1 MPLATPSVSQRP
13 SIQHIGPASLLTV
26 PPDAYSD
33 SRTHGPKGPTR
44 HVRLS
49 RATSRGGGAIAK
61 GEDESRCVVA
71 GRESLRIL
79 RFAAPS
85 TVGSAHPAEHK
96 HATGR
101 GGYRVEASRNFWDGS
116 GLHVESASTD
126 VVWGHNTF
134 SNKIL
139 TSARNGELIMWDLNK
154 SGPSKYE
161 HETILVP
168 FTPSPILQ
176 YSRTIASLALL
187 TVIYASGWDLN
198 VGQRGQLDRIP
209 AAHSGPILAL
219 DWSSTSASP
228 SPAQQSTPN
237 SWYSSSGSAL
247 GLLDDIIP
255 GSGGVSKGSGAREGD
270 GAGLGWLASGGLDRC
285 VKVWDLTTP
294 PGRYHIHHQPAYTL
308 RTSYPVRRV
317 AWRPGYDCEL
327 AIVSNTD
334 LGSTTDMHNP
344 TASPSTAVGSAPGL
358 FSTMSSPLLG
368 ATSLNIIQSISSI
381 EDGSQAGSSNV
392 NDPVEIWD
400 VRRGYIAKW
409 SVNDAVGEGGV
420 TDVAF
425 ADSHAMWAQHS
436 TGAFSQLDLR
446 YSHKPLDAIP
456 RVAAT
461 WDAAGSLAFVTDRPR
476 RWEIPYDDLDPE
488 SAATMQGWQGSAK
501 KPGDSPFV
509 PVSQNMGTVVYG
521 DCDDLDAFVKLA
533 REYIYEGNTK
543 TNIWKIEAAQTWFLL
558 ENLLTDLVPPS
569 PPPTSVHQAAPALSH
584 SISAP
589 AAIPT
594 LTSIQPITPHPQRSM
609 STNHDSTIKHKDKSP
624 GSLSKNSDDR
634 PGSSKQSPQRLT
646 PSSSTTSSPH
656 HTSSALPQL
665 PATLLARRESNA
677 GLTPLMRPRMPS
689 SLRRSSFAQST
700 YSAHSDSP
708 TDSSR
713 SRGSHKGVGDGA
725 LEDSDSDSEG
735 NQGATTG
742 DALKTKN
749 ENEDEAHGRTPSH
762 LHSRANTPHP
772 SPLSQ
777 VADAHSWTEDEKE
790 DEDSPSP
797 ASTSD
802 SDSGLSSS
810 RRTASRRGKRSTTRS
825 RTRSRSSTV
834 ASLVVSPSSRRMF
847 IRRDSNSSIQ
857 TVTAVNADQDF
868 DDNDIVR
875 SVDTVQVRR
884 KVSAPTV
891 ESPHHRRVR
900 SQAISSEFFPDLDH
914 YVSDDAVAPLDGGTV
929 VDVEYCQAIRDA
941 EFRYRELGWAS
952 LREAFES
959 FADTGGVQL
968 CAFLAIVAP
977 QQLKVSKERRLRLI
991 QSYIDI
997 LSRLRLHTPAAYM
1010 RKFVDE
1016 EEIRATTTSLS
1027 QAHPCARDANA
1038 PLRHLPVRA
1047 LLFKCPVCM
1056 HGGHQECYRNYY
1068 TRRPLVELAG
1078 PEPPESR
1085 RPRLSTISIPDLG
1098 TVPKKSGR
1106 VPSRSRSATG
1116 IDSDGSSDDS
1126 HGMGGSTTSGGDL
1139 TDNDVPTLRQ
1149 AMHGH
1154 PCAAG
1159 CGHFCWAVTK
1169 S

>member
-1 MPLATPSVSQRP
+1 M
-13 SIQHIGPASLLTV
+13 
-26 PPDAYSD
+26 
-33 SRTHGPKGPTR
+33 
-44 HVRLS
+44 
-49 RATSRGGGAIAK
+49 
-61 GEDESRCVVA
+61 
-71 GRESLRIL
+71 
-79 RFAAPS
+79 
-85 TVGSAHPAEHK
+85 
-96 HATGR
+96 
-101 GGYRVEASRNFWDGS
+101 EASRNFWDGS

-161 HETILVP
+161 RRTRDHSRSIHALAY
-168 FTPSPILQ
+168 SPILTYYCLTGSADGDLRVWDLRDLSKSIMWIRHPSPVRAVVLSPVAWQ
-176 YSRTIASLALL
+176 PLHAITALENGS
-187 TVIYASGWDLN
+187 IYRWDLN

-543 TNIWKIEAAQTWFLL
+543 TNICAHNAKASMDAGKIEAAQTWFLL

-1016 EEIRATTTSLS
+1016 EEIRATTTLQTVIYTACSRCRKPILAPAT
-1027 QAHPCARDANA
+1027 QMHPSGKPSGSYAYCVACRNNITTCTIC
-1038 PLRHLPVRA
+1038 HLPVRA